1 MPAVVALV
9 LTLALSPTPSPS
21 APSGPVGDLIGG
33 VGQIVD
39 DLLGG
44 GSTPSASPIP
54 TPTQTRPPSAGP
66 SAPVAPAPVTPAPVA
81 PAPVAPAPMAPV
93 PTPTP
98 AGSSAGSRPPAVP
111 AAPDRTAGGRDT
123 REAAVPLPNGNDPVD
138 PPTLAAPDR
147 SGWPLLPAYHLLI
160 AGVLAVLALLLLR
173 RRRAV
178 GTAGSAGAPA
188 PAPAPTPAPDPGPVP
203 DNVSR
208 LPTNLNAIYELGRLD
223 ERLEQERRHR
233 S

>member
-9 LTLALSPTPSPS
+9 LTLALSPAPSPS
-21 APSGPVGDLIGG
+21 ATSGPVSDLLGG
-33 VGQIVD
+33 IGQIVD
-39 DLLGG
+39 DLLDGGG
-44 GSTPSASPIP
+44 GSTPSAPPSP
-54 TPTQTRPPSAGP
+54 TPTQNPPPSAGP
-66 SAPVAPAPVTPAPVA
+66 SAPVVPVPAAPA
-81 PAPVAPAPMAPV
+81 

-98 AGSSAGSRPPAVP
+98 AGSSADSRRPQAP
-111 AAPDRTAGGRDT
+111 AAPDRTADGRGT
-123 REAAVPLPNGNDPVD
+123 REASVPLPNEGDPVA

-147 SGWPLLPAYHLLI
+147 VGWPMLPAYYLLI

-173 RRRAV
+173 PRRAV
-178 GTAGSAGAPA
+178 RAVGAAG
-188 PAPAPTPAPDPGPVP
+188 APAPTPAPDPGPAP